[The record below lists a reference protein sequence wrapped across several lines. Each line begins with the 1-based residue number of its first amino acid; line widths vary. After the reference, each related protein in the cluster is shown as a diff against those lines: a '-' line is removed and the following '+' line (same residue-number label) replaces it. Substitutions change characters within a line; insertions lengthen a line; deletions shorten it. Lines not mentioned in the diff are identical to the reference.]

1 MEIKSGLLGTKSGVL
16 GIKSGLLDIKSG
28 VLEVKSVVFP
38 NISSCAASCAGI
50 STMFV
55 YARMDGPNCKSVGGF
70 IVGCECRCENQS
82 KNDGTCDMKDN
93 EYWDLF
99 SLPMNNKSKCDRFLH
114 NDEDDASTCAI
125 QLMNLFLNDLFKQT
139 AAIKTVKEMKTNLT
153 FSSILVL

>member
-1 MEIKSGLLGTKSGVL
+1 MWRLVAEKKECVGLEIKSVVLGTKSGVL

-99 SLPMNNKSKCDRFLH
+99 SLPMNDKSKCDRLSH
-114 NDEDDASTCAI
+114 NYEDDASFVVYS
-125 QLMNLFLNDLFKQT
+125 NL
-139 AAIKTVKEMKTNLT
+139 
-153 FSSILVL
+153 LVQKHVQFN